1 MTQRCHSYYW
11 NDMWMFCYALG
22 ATLYAGM
29 YTVLTMFL

>member
-1 MTQRCHSYYW
+1 
-11 NDMWMFCYALG
+11 MWMFCYALG